1 MEKQL
6 SFLFMMMTIYV
17 VPVSS
22 ILHPNDFLAL
32 QSIRKSLADLPGST
46 FFSDWDFTADP
57 CAFSGVLCSPQ
68 STPSTPRR
76 VISLSLGDPRAS
88 SPGLSGRLSPL
99 PLPPPLPPLLS
110 VVPGRLVGPLP
121 LPLLPPPP
129 PLPRR
134 LPQLP
139 LRPHPP
145 QIGQIPT
152 LQTLDLSFNQ
162 FTGPIPQSIQTLSQL
177 SNLILSHNHL
187 SGSIPNLSNSKTLLR
202 INLQHNN
209 LSGSLTRFTL
219 PSALQHLSLSSNRIT
234 GSLDRVLDRLD
245 RISYLDLSMNRFTG
259 TVPSCVFGFKADTLL
274 LQRNGFS
281 GPVRPVRPVEAQ
293 TVDLSFNALTGQ
305 VSEMFS
311 TVENLYLNNNGFEGE
326 VPGALVDRVL
336 TGEIKLLYLQHNY
349 LTGIQIDPTAAIP
362 ESSSMCLMY
371 NCMVPPVETPCPR
384 RAGKQKV
391 RPWKQCN
398 EGRRRKGKKGK

>member
-1 MEKQL
+1 MISGTPINPKVA
-6 SFLFMMMTIYV
+6 IR
-17 VPVSS
+17 PPRIH
-22 ILHPNDFLAL
+22 ILLRLGLHRRPMHVLRRPLHRPNRPLNTPPRDLTQPRRPPRL
-32 QSIRKSLADLPGST
+32 LPG
-46 FFSDWDFTADP
+46 P
-57 CAFSGVLCSPQ
+57 LRP
-68 STPSTPRR
+68 P
-76 VISLSLGDPRAS
+76 L
-88 SPGLSGRLSPL
+88 PL
-99 PLPPPLPPLLS
+99 PLPPPLTPLPLRRPRPPRR
-110 VVPGRLVGPLP
+110 PPPP

-139 LRPHPP
+139 LRPNPP
-145 QIGQIPT
+145 QIGRLRN

-162 FTGPIPQSIQTLSQL
+162 LAGRIPQSIQTLTQL
-177 SNLILSHNHL
+177 TNLILSHNHL
-187 SGSIPNLSNSKTLLR
+187 SGSIPNLSNSKTLIRLD
-202 INLQHNN
+202 LQHNN

-219 PSALQHLSLSSNRIT
+219 PSSLQHLSLSSNRIA

-259 TVPSCVFGFKADTLL
+259 TVPSCVFAFPVATLL

-281 GPVRPVRPVEAQ
+281 GPVRPVRAVEAQ

-326 VPGALVDRVL
+326 VPRGLVDRVL

-349 LTGIQIDPTAAIP
+349 LTGIEMDPTAAIP

-398 EGRRRKGKKGK
+398 ERRRRKGKKRK